1 MHLPFRQLTSSDPI
15 IATPIRQTQ
24 NKRRTNFVSSSTG
37 LWEAPEE
44 AQEVHNVI
52 DTYEDNDSS
61 D

>member
-24 NKRRTNFVSSSTG
+24 NKRRNIFVSSSTC
-37 LWEAPEE
+37 LWETPEE
-44 AQEVHNVI
+44 AQEIHNLT
-52 DTYEDNDSS
+52 DTCEDNDSS